1 MAWNQPGNNGQD
13 RDPWGSSNSGNSS
26 GNKGNRKKGTTDVD
40 DLFRKLSRKLG
51 GLGGNNKGKN
61 GSSNQNGVNINGR
74 FIVFIIAAVV
84 IIWAASGF
92 YTIKESD
99 RGVVFRFGKYSHTV
113 EPGLNWKP
121 NFVEKVIP
129 INVETIREQATN
141 GMMLTS
147 DENVI
152 QVEMNVQYRVTDPAQ
167 YLFNVTNPDN
177 SLRQAIDSAVRGII
191 GQSAIEQV
199 LTTKRAF
206 IRDETQKELENT
218 IRPYNMGITILDVNF
233 QAARPPEAVKAA
245 FDDVIAAREE
255 EQKTIREAQAYRN
268 EVLPLAK
275 GNAQKLIEEA
285 TAYKSSVVFKA
296 EGEVASFAKMLPEY
310 RAAPQITRERLY
322 IETMERVLSNTR
334 KVIVNDKSNSMLV
347 LPLEQILRSETK
359 DKAAD
364 IQKITPPKVIQ
375 QSDISTESP
384 YSYSYGTRDNARGSN
399 STRVGR
405 Q

>member
-1 MAWNQPGNNGQD
+1 MAWNQPSNNEQN
-13 RDPWGSSNSGNSS
+13 RDPWGSSNSSNSS
-26 GNKGNRKKGTTDVD
+26 DNKGNRKKGTVD
-40 DLFRKLSRKLG
+40 LDQLFRKLSRKLD
-51 GLGGNNKGKN
+51 GLGSNNKGRN
-61 GSSNQNGVNINGR
+61 GSNNRNGVNINSR
-74 FIVFIIAAVV
+74 FIAIIIPAIV
-84 IIWAASGF
+84 IIWAVSGF
-92 YTIKESD
+92 YMIKESD
-99 RGVVFRFGKYSHTV
+99 RGVVFRFGKYSHIV

-121 NFVEKVIP
+121 NFIEKFILV
-129 INVETIREQATN
+129 NVETIREQETS

-191 GQSAIEQV
+191 GQSAMEQV
-199 LTTKRAF
+199 LTMKRAF

-275 GNAQKLIEEA
+275 GNAQKLLEEA

-322 IETMERVLSNTR
+322 IETMERVLGNTR
-334 KVIVNDKSNSMLV
+334 KVIVNNKSNSMLV
-347 LPLEQILRSETK
+347 LPLEQIIHNGTK
-359 DKAAD
+359 NNTVDVK
-364 IQKITPPKVIQ
+364 KITPPKIIQ
-375 QSDISTESP
+375 QSDISTELP
-384 YSYSYGTRDNARGSN
+384 YSYSYSIRDNTRGSN
-399 STRVGR
+399 SARVGR